1 MIGKLH
7 KKGDHWVIRY
17 KMEDDT
23 VATDGGE
30 LSIHPDTPIEIFAQ
44 LTETWKDELQGKEV
58 EFEIVNFMHDTFVA
72 NIIDEDYE
80 SPEPNEALKSA
91 KIKFDASV
99 FIPPSSLSDD
109 FQIDPDGD
117 YENVDEWDPDYMD
130 GKNHDTW
137 FDEMDINPQ
146 WKKHLK
152 KYNLSQEIW
161 NVIVG
166 LYVGETHSLRKSLE
180 EQKFWA
186 LKYHKLNNQIKDLLD

>member
-23 VATDGGE
+23 VTTDGGE
-30 LSIHPDTPIEIFAQ
+30 VSLHPDDEIF
-44 LTETWKDELQGKEV
+44 LMGVKEWNDDDIH
-58 EFEIVNFMHDTFVA
+58 FKIVPFMHDTFVA
-72 NIIDEDYE
+72 KIIHEDDE

-91 KIKFDASV
+91 KKKYDKLFHKDRSIG
-99 FIPPSSLSDD
+99 PSYISDD
-109 FQIDPDGD
+109 
-117 YENVDEWDPDYMD
+117 ENVDEWDPDYMD

-186 LKYHKLNNQIKDLLD
+186 LKYHKLNNQIKEWK

>member
-30 LSIHPDTPIEIFAQ
+30 LSLHPDTPIEIFAQ

-72 NIIDEDYE
+72 KIIDEDYD

-91 KIKFDASV
+91 KEKYDKLFHKDRSIG
-99 FIPPSSLSDD
+99 PSYISDD
-109 FQIDPDGD
+109 
-117 YENVDEWDPDYMD
+117 ENVDEWDPDYMD

>member
-30 LSIHPDTPIEIFAQ
+30 VSLHPDDVNGILAANIFGSKIENR
-44 LTETWKDELQGKEV
+44 EV
-58 EFEIVNFMHDTFVA
+58 NFKIIPFMHDTFVA
-72 NIIDEDYE
+72 KIIHEDDE

-91 KIKFDASV
+91 KEKYDKLFHKDRSIG
-99 FIPPSSLSDD
+99 PSYISDD
-109 FQIDPDGD
+109 
-117 YENVDEWDPDYMD
+117 ENVDEWDPDYMD
-130 GKNHDTW
+130 GKNYDTW